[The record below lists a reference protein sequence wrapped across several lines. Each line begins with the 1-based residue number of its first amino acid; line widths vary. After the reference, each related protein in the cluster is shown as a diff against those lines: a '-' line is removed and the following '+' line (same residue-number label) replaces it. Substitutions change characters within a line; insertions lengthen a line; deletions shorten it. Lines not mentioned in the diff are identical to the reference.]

1 MRSIRDAGF
10 TLVELVVVMVII
22 GILAAIAVPIFLATL
37 DQARAAALQAALAT
51 ARLEV
56 ALVIVEEEA
65 LPAGSELDEIL
76 EAHGDGEMTLA
87 LTGSGTD
94 FCIQG
99 VHALVDEPWAVTQR
113 NAPVSGAS
121 CAPDGSLVVP

>member
-22 GILAAIAVPIFLATL
+22 GVLAAIAVPIFLGSL
-37 DQARAAALQAALAT
+37 DQARAGALQAALAT
-51 ARLEV
+51 ARLET
-56 ALVIVEEEA
+56 ALVVVEEEA
-65 LPAGSELDEIL
+65 LPAGSELDDIL
-76 EAHGDGEMTLA
+76 DAHGDDDITLA
-87 LTGSGTD
+87 FSGSGTD

-113 NAPVSGAS
+113 LAPVSGAS
-121 CAPDGSLVVP
+121 CAPDGSLVGP

>member
-22 GILAAIAVPIFLATL
+22 GILAAIAVPIFLSTL

-56 ALVIVEEEA
+56 ALVVVEEEA
-65 LPAGSELDEIL
+65 LAAESELDAIL
-76 EAHGDGEMTLA
+76 EAHGDVDITLTF
-87 LTGSGTD
+87 TGTAAE

-99 VHALVDEPWAVTQR
+99 VHALVDTTWAVTQR
-113 NAPVSGAS
+113 LAPVSGAT
-121 CAPDGSLVVP
+121 CAPGGSLVVP